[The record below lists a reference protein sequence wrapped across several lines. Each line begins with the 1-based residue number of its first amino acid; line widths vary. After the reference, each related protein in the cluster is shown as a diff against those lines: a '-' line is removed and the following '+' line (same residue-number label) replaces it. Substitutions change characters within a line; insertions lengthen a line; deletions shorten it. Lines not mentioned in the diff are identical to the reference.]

1 MARACWTLWLTDRI
15 IIGDIPESDLSI
27 DDGNPA
33 THGMATVRLSQRS
46 QQLTTDLV
54 VGCGSQNFTV
64 VGSHLRRFK
73 RQFSP
78 LFEALNMH
86 PS

>member
-15 IIGDIPESDLSI
+15 IIGNIPENDLFL

-33 THGMATVRLSQRS
+33 THGMATVQLSQRS

-54 VGCGSQNFTV
+54 VGCGSQDFTV
-64 VGSHLRRFK
+64 VCNPLRRFK
-73 RQFSP
+73 RRFGP